1 MTKPFTVFPDR
12 LWLYAFLA
20 RFRWLKS
27 YKSKILLIAFIGTHI
42 PLLTL
47 LGCFIMSTALLLS
60 VKLQVLA
67 IALAATLMGTAV
79 TLFAL
84 NALLAPVS
92 LASSAL
98 RYYQR
103 NQQLL
108 NLPTA
113 FFDEVGT
120 LMADTS
126 ETLQKLDELIRY
138 MENYD
143 NLTGLPNS
151 DLFRDRLHQILLQG
165 TSSQLVAVF
174 AFRLNNFKDINNTLG
189 YRSGEYLLRAV
200 AQQLSRSIGQD
211 AMLCR
216 GGSNEFWVLQTL
228 TTIEEADQ
236 IARAMLKVVSE
247 PFPLGDID
255 LRTSASIGI
264 ALHPIDA
271 NQVDVLLG
279 NAGNAMA
286 AAKRQAG
293 NSYQFYSTE
302 LGSQLQERLELEAAL
317 HHALERE
324 EFYLLYQPQ
333 ISASTGCP
341 VGVEALIRWNH
352 PTLGLISPARFIPI
366 AESSGLILAIG
377 EWALRTACA
386 QGTEWLKAGL
396 PPLVMSVNLSAM
408 QFKQPDL
415 VECISQILDETGL
428 PAYSLKLE
436 LTESLVMENIKPAI
450 EILQR
455 LHNLGVTI
463 ALDDFGTSY
472 SSLNYLTQLP
482 LDMLKIDQSFV
493 RNLGSSAQDATIV
506 RTIISLAHSLDLT
519 VIAEGVETLEQLEL
533 LQANGCHQIQGYLIS
548 RPISAEA
555 IVQFLKASLSPKVAL
570 AFS

>member
-1 MTKPFTVFPDR
+1 MIRSAVSPDR

-20 RFRWLKS
+20 KFRWLKS
-27 YKSKILLIAFIGTHI
+27 YKSKILLIAFVGTHI
-42 PLLTL
+42 PLLAL
-47 LGCFIMSTALLLS
+47 LVCFITSTALLLS
-60 VKLQVLA
+60 VKIQVLA
-67 IALAATLMGTAV
+67 IALVATLIGTGV

-84 NALLAPVS
+84 HALLAPVS

-151 DLFRDRLHQILLQG
+151 ALFRDRLHQILLQG
-165 TSSQLVAVF
+165 TSAQLVAVF

-189 YRSGEYLLRAV
+189 CRSGEILLRAV
-200 AQQLSRSIGQD
+200 AQQLSRCIGQD
-211 AMLCR
+211 AVLCR
-216 GGSNEFWVLQTL
+216 GGSDEFWVVQTL

-236 IARAMLKVVSE
+236 IARTLLKGVSE
-247 PFPLGDID
+247 PFRLGSTD
-255 LRTSASIGI
+255 LRTSASVGI

-271 NQVDVLLG
+271 DQVDVLLG
-279 NAGNAMA
+279 NAGTAMA

-293 NSYQFYSTE
+293 SSYQFYSTE
-302 LGSQLQERLELEAAL
+302 LGSDLQERLELETAL

-324 EFYLLYQPQ
+324 ELYLLYQPQ
-333 ISASTGCP
+333 ISASTGHP

-386 QGTEWLKAGL
+386 QGAQWLRAGL
-396 PPLVMSVNLSAM
+396 PPLVMSVNLSAI
-408 QFKQPDL
+408 QFKQPHL
-415 VECISQILDETGL
+415 VECVSQIIDETGL
-428 PAYSLKLE
+428 PAHSLKLE
-436 LTESLVMENIKPAI
+436 LTESLVMENIEPAI
-450 EILQR
+450 KILQR
-455 LHNLGVTI
+455 LHDLGITI

-482 LDMLKIDQSFV
+482 LDTLKIDQSFV
-493 RNLGSSAQDATIV
+493 RNLESSAQDATIV
-506 RTIISLAHSLDLT
+506 RTIISLAHSLDLM
-519 VIAEGVETLEQLEL
+519 VIAEGVETLAQLEV

-555 IVQFLKASLSPKVAL
+555 IVQFLKSSLSPKVAL